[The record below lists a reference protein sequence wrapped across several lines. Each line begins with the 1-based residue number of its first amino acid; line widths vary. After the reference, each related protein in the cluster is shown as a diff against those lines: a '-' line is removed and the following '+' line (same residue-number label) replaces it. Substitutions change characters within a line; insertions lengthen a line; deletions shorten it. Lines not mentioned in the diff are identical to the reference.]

1 MQSGSFT
8 NNLYN
13 SIDDFGF
20 KVLRLPGIKS
30 LGISYTRTFIV
41 GLVVILLIMLLVIGI
56 ITMSTTS
63 SSFRNASTIRF
74 NVQSS
79 DYSGDLIVSEK
90 TFSEA
95 KLDESL
101 KGF

>member
-8 NNLYN
+8 SNLYYN
-13 SIDDFGF
+13 IDEFGF

-41 GLVVILLIMLLVIGI
+41 GFVVILLIMLLVIGI
-56 ITMSTTS
+56 IVTSTTTS
-63 SSFRNASTIRF
+63 GLRNPGANRS

-79 DYSGDLIVSEK
+79 DYSGNLIVSDN

-95 KLDESL
+95 KLDESI